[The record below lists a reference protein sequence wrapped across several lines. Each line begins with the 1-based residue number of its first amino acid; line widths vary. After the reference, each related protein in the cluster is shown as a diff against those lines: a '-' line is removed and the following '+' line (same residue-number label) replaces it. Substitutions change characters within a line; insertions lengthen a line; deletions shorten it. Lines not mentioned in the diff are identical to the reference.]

1 MTLPID
7 FEANPL
13 VPVVVQDDES
23 RDVLM
28 VGFMNR
34 LAFEK
39 THETGF
45 VHFWSRSR
53 NELWKKGA
61 TSGHMQEV
69 VSMAVNCEDNSL
81 LIQVIQQGAV
91 CHTGHTTC
99 YYRQILPNGLLFET
113 SDPVFDPAEV
123 YPALLPA
130 EIARRNRQKRQRRE
144 GTWFIGAW
152 YGAYE
157 FLARQPL
164 QEVSGTSKLLHD
176 NVWPFDR
183 IADEMEELA
192 GVLAGEHDHSGDMDQ
207 DVILEGSQIL
217 YWLNI
222 LSIGVGQEWDRDLD
236 LDNVLFPPDH
246 FSEASVSSIQ
256 KLRETAATWRLA
268 KARSKDEQ
276 SDYMEE
282 LLQELSSSY
291 WLVSRAVSPVVEPSR
306 LVEHDLD
313 ELQSK
318 PYLADYF
325 ASVDD

>member
-7 FEANPL
+7 FEANSL
-13 VPVVVQDDES
+13 IPVVVQDDVT

-39 THETGF
+39 TQETGF

-53 NELWKKGA
+53 NALWKKGES
-61 TSGHMQEV
+61 SGHTQEV

-81 LIQVIQQGAV
+81 LIQAIQKGAV
-91 CHTGHTTC
+91 CHTGHITC
-99 YYRQILPNGLLFET
+99 YYRQILPDGSLFET

-123 YPALLPA
+123 YKPVHPA
-130 EIARRNRQKRQRRE
+130 EISRRNRMERQRRD

-152 YGAYE
+152 FGAYE
-157 FLARQPL
+157 YLARQPL

-183 IADEMEELA
+183 IADEMDELA
-192 GVLAGEHDHSGDMDQ
+192 AVLAGKHTHSGDLEQ
-207 DVILEGSQIL
+207 DVILEGSQVL
-217 YWLNI
+217 YWLNV
-222 LSIGVGQEWDRDLD
+222 LSVGVGQEWDRDLN
-236 LDNVLFPPDH
+236 LDNVMFPPHH
-246 FSEASVSSIQ
+246 FFEASSSSVQ
-256 KLRETAATWRLA
+256 KLHEAAAAGRLA
-268 KARSKDEQ
+268 DARLEEDQ

-282 LLQELSSSY
+282 LMQELSSSY
-291 WLVSRAVSPVVEPSR
+291 WLVARAVSPVVEPSR
-306 LVEHDLD
+306 LIEHDLD

-318 PYLADYF
+318 AYLADYF
-325 ASVDD
+325 ASVEG